1 MNIPLW
7 QYLVSMPLYI
17 GILLILVELMRKN
30 WKVSAIFWILALFT
44 FPLWFEQL
52 DGWFRWVKTLSVL
65 IPTALILGLGR
76 LAHADVRAR
85 FWEFFRRNWVLWAL
99 YAVLGLNI
107 LEASLKDLALGNYF
121 NAISGFI
128 LIVTIPLFKS
138 KGRRDGWAFSKG
150 KPYDMLAYT
159 DPIWNF
165 LYTTWNIAFV
175 YAENPGYA
183 ASSLCILLAA
193 EIYPLI
199 KRRPELYV
207 QARAYTLAVHILIR
221 ATYDIFTPIMDSS
234 AFASD
239 KAVYYWGLVNLVMHV
254 PYLFYYFI
262 KRRKSFDASSDVI
275 LSREDQTR
283 LPDDQSKQ

>member
-17 GILLILVELMRKN
+17 GILLILVELMRKHL
-30 WKVSAIFWILALFT
+30 KASAIFWILALFT
-44 FPLWFEQL
+44 FPLWSAQL
-52 DGWFRWVKTLSVL
+52 DGWFRWVKTFSVL
-65 IPTALILGLGR
+65 VPTALILGLGR
-76 LAHADVRAR
+76 LAHSGERAR
-85 FWEFFRRNWVLWAL
+85 IWELFRKNWVLWAL

-121 NAISGFI
+121 NGISGFI

-239 KAVYYWGLVNLVMHV
+239 RAVYYWGLVNFVMHV
-254 PYLFYYFI
+254 PYLFWYFM
-262 KRRKSFDASSDVI
+262 KRRKSFNTVEAVTES
-275 LSREDQTR
+275 
-283 LPDDQSKQ
+283 

>member
-1 MNIPLW
+1 MAAAGVKHFPFLYLPLR
-7 QYLVSMPLYI
+7 V
-17 GILLILVELMRKN
+17 
-30 WKVSAIFWILALFT
+30 
-44 FPLWFEQL
+44 
-52 DGWFRWVKTLSVL
+52 
-65 IPTALILGLGR
+65 GR
-76 LAHADVRAR
+76 LAHSGVRAR
-85 FWEFFRRNWVLWAL
+85 FWEFFRRNWVCGRF

-107 LEASLKDLALGNYF
+107 LEASPKDLAMGNYF

-138 KGRRDGWAFSKG
+138 KGKRDAGPSQRGSHLTCWHI
-150 KPYDMLAYT
+150 
-159 DPIWNF
+159 PIRSGIF

-221 ATYDIFTPIMDSS
+221 ATYDIFTPMRIYRPSQAIRRSITGVLSTLLCTCLTSS
-234 AFASD
+234 TTS
-239 KAVYYWGLVNLVMHV
+239 
-254 PYLFYYFI
+254 
-262 KRRKSFDASSDVI
+262 
-275 LSREDQTR
+275 
-283 LPDDQSKQ
+283 

>member
-1 MNIPLW
+1 
-7 QYLVSMPLYI
+7 
-17 GILLILVELMRKN
+17 
-30 WKVSAIFWILALFT
+30 
-44 FPLWFEQL
+44 
-52 DGWFRWVKTLSVL
+52 VKTFSVL
-65 IPTALILGLGR
+65 VPTALILGLGR
-76 LAHADVRAR
+76 LAHSGERAGI
-85 FWEFFRRNWVLWAL
+85 WELFRKNWVLWAL

-121 NAISGFI
+121 NGISGFI

-138 KGRRDGWAFSKG
+138 KGMRDGWAFSRG
-150 KPYDMLAYT
+150 KPHDMLAYT

-239 KAVYYWGLVNLVMHV
+239 KAVYYWGLINFVMHV
-254 PYLFYYFI
+254 PYLFYCFM
-262 KRRKSFDASSDVI
+262 KRRKSFNAVEDVT
-275 LSREDQTR
+275 Q
-283 LPDDQSKQ
+283 P